1 MRLSDFIRTH
11 SEEIAKEWE
20 AFARTCSPAAAKM
33 NVDQLRDHILPLLRF
48 VADDM
53 DAPQTDFEQSEKAQG
68 RQPLAKVEASEAAEH
83 AALRIID
90 GFTVDQVVGEF
101 RALRASIRSAETPFW
116 PRYRT
121 SCVVHWLQLSMV

>member
-20 AFARTCSPAAAKM
+20 AFARTCSPAAAKL

-68 RQPLAKVEASEAAEH
+68 RQPLATVEASE
-83 AALRIID
+83 
-90 GFTVDQVVGEF
+90 GTK
-101 RALRASIRSAETPFW
+101 
-116 PRYRT
+116 
-121 SCVVHWLQLSMV
+121 